1 MVDILS
7 KRQYNKHMNTQK
19 LNELIQWVG
28 TLFVL
33 LMYGLMNLAP
43 ELAPWNLVA
52 GLLGSIC
59 YFVWTI
65 RVRNRPQLIIN
76 IVAMTLCVA
85 GLVKYANNLGT
96 V

>member
-1 MVDILS
+1 MN
-7 KRQYNKHMNTQK
+7 NKK
-19 LNELIQWVG
+19 LNETIQWVG

-33 LMYGLMNLAP
+33 IMYGLMNLAP

-52 GLLGSIC
+52 GLAGSIC

-65 RVRNRPQLIIN
+65 RVKNRPQLIIN

-85 GLVKYANNLGT
+85 GLIKYANS
-96 V
+96 

>member
-1 MVDILS
+1 LVDILS
-7 KRQYNKHMNTQK
+7 KRQYNKHMNNTK
-19 LNELIQWVG
+19 LNELIQWIG

-33 LMYGLMNLAP
+33 LMYALMNLAP

-65 RVRNRPQLIIN
+65 RVKNRPQLLIN
-76 IVAMTLCVA
+76 IVALTLCVA
-85 GLVKYANNLGT
+85 GLIKYANS
-96 V
+96 

>member
-1 MVDILS
+1 
-7 KRQYNKHMNTQK
+7 MNNTK

-28 TLFVL
+28 TAFVL
-33 LMYGLMNLAP
+33 AMYALMNLAP

-65 RVRNRPQLIIN
+65 RVKNRPQLIIN
-76 IVAMTLCVA
+76 IVAMTLCIL
-85 GLVKYANNLGT
+85 GLVKWANS
-96 V
+96 